1 MNCAVSR
8 RVGRYASL
16 SHGFLPLSSLSLFS
30 SSSSSLQRLVEVNAS
45 PSLTANTKDDEAM
58 KVTMLAAMLDIIDLE
73 GDRTGDEVL
82 FFLRLPS
89 VLSKAQGILLR
100 PTLVPLVNL
109 LR

>member
-1 MNCAVSR
+1 MI
-8 RVGRYASL
+8 
-16 SHGFLPLSSLSLFS
+16 FS
-30 SSSSSLQRLVEVNAS
+30 AS

-82 FFLRLPS
+82 SFLRFFPRP
-89 VLSKAQGILLR
+89 QGILLR